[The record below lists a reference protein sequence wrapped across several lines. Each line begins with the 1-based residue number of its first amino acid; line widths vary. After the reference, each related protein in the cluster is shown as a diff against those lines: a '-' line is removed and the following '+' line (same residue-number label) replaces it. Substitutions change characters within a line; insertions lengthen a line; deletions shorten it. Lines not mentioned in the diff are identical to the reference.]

1 MRHQF
6 NAPDQMFVPGKAFR
20 RMAGMAAMAA
30 AGGPGFGPGPDFG
43 QGRGFGPDR
52 EGGRDFGPGFGPGR
66 GFGGHRGGFGPDRE
80 GGRDFGPGFG
90 PGRGFGGHRGGF
102 GSGRGFGPGGPRAR
116 RGDVRSAILG
126 LLAEGPS
133 NGYGLIKAIADK
145 TDGAWKP
152 SPGSVYPTLAQL
164 VDEGLVTKEDG
175 PRGAYS
181 LTEEGTAHVAEHRE
195 SIDAALDNAREGGGG
210 SELRDSVHKLMGS
223 LQQFRG
229 ANADQQARAK
239 ALVDQLR
246 RELYGILA
254 E

>member
-1 MRHQF
+1 MRSHF
-6 NAPDQMFVPGKAFR
+6 NAPQQGFIRPLVLR
-20 RMAGMAAMAA
+20 RMAEM
-30 AGGPGFGPGPDFG
+30 AGGDG
-43 QGRGFGPDR
+43 
-52 EGGRDFGPGFGPGR
+52 GPGFGPGR
-66 GFGGHRGGFGPDRE
+66 GRGGFGSGP
-80 GGRDFGPGFG
+80 DFGPGAGFG
-90 PGRGFGGHRGGF
+90 PGRGDHDLGPGRGGF
-102 GSGRGFGPGGPRAR
+102 GGRHGFGPGGPRAR

-126 LLAEGPS
+126 LLTEGPS
-133 NGYGLIKAIADK
+133 NGYGLIKAIAEK

-164 VDEGLVTKEDG
+164 VDEGLVAKEDG

-195 SIDAALDNAREGGGG
+195 SIDAALDNAREGGSG
-210 SELRDSVHKLMGS
+210 SELRDSVRKLMGS

-229 ANADQQARAK
+229 AGADQQARAK
-239 ALVDQLR
+239 EKVDQLR

>member
-1 MRHQF
+1 MRGHF
-6 NAPDQMFVPGKAFR
+6 NAPQQGFIPGKAFR
-20 RMAGMAAMAA
+20 RMAAMAGGFDGPGFGPGGH
-30 AGGPGFGPGPDFG
+30 GGPGFGPG
-43 QGRGFGPDR
+43 
-52 EGGRDFGPGFGPGR
+52 RDFGPGAGPDFGPGR
-66 GFGGHRGGFGPDRE
+66 GFGGRRGFGP
-80 GGRDFGPGFG
+80 GRDFGPG
-90 PGRGFGGHRGGF
+90 GG
-102 GSGRGFGPGGPRAR
+102 RAR

-133 NGYGLIKAIADK
+133 NGYGLIKAIAEK

-164 VDEGLVTKEDG
+164 VDEGLVAKEDG

-181 LTEEGTAHVAEHRE
+181 LTDEGTAHVAEHRE
-195 SIDAALDNAREGGGG
+195 SIDAALDNAREGGSG
-210 SELRDSVHKLMGS
+210 SELRDAARKLMGS

-229 ANADQQARAK
+229 ASAEQQSRAK
-239 ALVDQLR
+239 DKVDQLR

>member
-1 MRHQF
+1 MRSHF
-6 NAPDQMFVPGKAFR
+6 NAAQQGFIPGKAFR
-20 RMAGMAAMAA
+20 RMAAMAA
-30 AGGPGFGPGPDFG
+30 GGFDGPGFGPGGPGFGPG
-43 QGRGFGPDR
+43 
-52 EGGRDFGPGFGPGR
+52 RDFGPSAGPDLGPGR
-66 GFGGHRGGFGPDRE
+66 GFGGGHGRGFGH
-80 GGRDFGPGFG
+80 GRDFG
-90 PGRGFGGHRGGF
+90 GG
-102 GSGRGFGPGGPRAR
+102 RAR

-133 NGYGLIKAIADK
+133 NGYGLIKAIAEK

-164 VDEGLVTKEDG
+164 VDEGLVAKEDG

-181 LTEEGTAHVAEHRE
+181 LTDEGTAHVTEHRE
-195 SIDAALDNAREGGGG
+195 AIDAALDNAREGGSG
-210 SELRDSVHKLMGS
+210 SELRDAARKLMGS

-229 ANADQQARAK
+229 ASAEQQSRAK
-239 ALVDQLR
+239 DKVDQLR

>member
-1 MRHQF
+1 MRSHFHASQQGF
-6 NAPDQMFVPGKAFR
+6 IPVKALR
-20 RMAGMAAMAA
+20 RMAAMA
-30 AGGPGFGPGPDFG
+30 GGFDGPGFGPGGPGGPGFG
-43 QGRGFGPDR
+43 QGREFG
-52 EGGRDFGPGFGPGR
+52 GGPGREFGPGR
-66 GFGGHRGGFGPDRE
+66 GFGG
-80 GGRDFGPGFG
+80 GRRGFG
-90 PGRGFGGHRGGF
+90 PGGP
-102 GSGRGFGPGGPRAR
+102 GFGPGGPRAR

-133 NGYGLIKAIADK
+133 NGYGLIKAIAEK

-164 VDEGLVTKEDG
+164 VDEGLVAKEDG

-181 LTEEGTAHVAEHRE
+181 LTEEGTAHVTENRE
-195 SIDAALDNAREGGGG
+195 AIDAALDNAREGGSG
-210 SELRDSVHKLMGS
+210 SELRDAARKLMGS

-229 ANADQQARAK
+229 ASAEQQSRAK
-239 ALVDQLR
+239 DKIDQLR

>member
-1 MRHQF
+1 MRSHFDAHQQGF
-6 NAPDQMFVPGKAFR
+6 IPARALR
-20 RMAGMAAMAA
+20 RVAAMA
-30 AGGPGFGPGPDFG
+30 GGFDGPGFGPGGPG
-43 QGRGFGPDR
+43 LGPGRHSGPGGPDR
-52 EGGRDFGPGFGPGR
+52 DFGPGR
-66 GFGGHRGGFGPDRE
+66 GFGGGRGR
-80 GGRDFGPGFG
+80 GFG
-90 PGRGFGGHRGGF
+90 PGRD
-102 GSGRGFGPGGPRAR
+102 FGPGGPRAR

-133 NGYGLIKAIADK
+133 NGYGLIKAIAEK

-152 SPGSVYPTLAQL
+152 SPGSVYPTLSQL
-164 VDEGLVTKEDG
+164 VDEGLVAKEDG

-195 SIDAALDNAREGGGG
+195 AIDAALDNAREGGSG
-210 SELRDSVHKLMGS
+210 SELRDAARKLMGS

-229 ANADQQARAK
+229 ASAEQQSRATEK
-239 ALVDQLR
+239 VDQLR

>member
-1 MRHQF
+1 MRSHF
-6 NAPDQMFVPGKAFR
+6 NAPQHEFIPGRAFR
-20 RMAGMAAMAA
+20 RMAAMAGGSDGPGFGPGGH
-30 AGGPGFGPGPDFG
+30 GGPGFGPG
-43 QGRGFGPDR
+43 
-52 EGGRDFGPGFGPGR
+52 RDFGPGAGPDFGPGR
-66 GFGGHRGGFGPDRE
+66 GFGGGRGRGFGP
-80 GGRDFGPGFG
+80 GRDFGPG
-90 PGRGFGGHRGGF
+90 GG
-102 GSGRGFGPGGPRAR
+102 RAR

-133 NGYGLIKAIADK
+133 NGYGLIKAIAEK

-164 VDEGLVTKEDG
+164 VDEGLVAKEDG

-181 LTEEGTAHVAEHRE
+181 LTEEGTTHVTENRE
-195 SIDAALDNAREGGGG
+195 SIDAALDNAREGGSG
-210 SELRDSVHKLMGS
+210 SELRDAARKLMGS

-229 ANADQQARAK
+229 ASAEQQSRAK
-239 ALVDQLR
+239 DKVDQLR

>member
-1 MRHQF
+1 VRSHFHASQQGF
-6 NAPDQMFVPGKAFR
+6 IPAAKALR
-20 RMAGMAAMAA
+20 RMAAMAGGFDGPGFGPGGP
-30 AGGPGFGPGPDFG
+30 GGPGFGPGREFGPG
-43 QGRGFGPDR
+43 QGRD
-52 EGGRDFGPGFGPGR
+52 FGPGR
-66 GFGGHRGGFGPDRE
+66 GFGG
-80 GGRDFGPGFG
+80 GRRGFG
-90 PGRGFGGHRGGF
+90 PGRGFEGGGR
-102 GSGRGFGPGGPRAR
+102 RGFGPGRDFGPGGGRAR

-133 NGYGLIKAIADK
+133 NGYGLIKAIAEK

-164 VDEGLVTKEDG
+164 VDEGLVAKEDG

-181 LTEEGTAHVAEHRE
+181 LTEEGTAHVTENRE
-195 SIDAALDNAREGGGG
+195 AIDAALDGARDGGSG
-210 SELRDSVHKLMGS
+210 SELRDSARKLMGS

-229 ANADQQARAK
+229 ASAEQQSRAK
-239 ALVDQLR
+239 EKVDQLR

>member
-1 MRHQF
+1 MRSHF
-6 NAPDQMFVPGKAFR
+6 SAPQQGFIPPKAFR
-20 RMAGMAAMAA
+20 RMAAMAA
-30 AGGPGFGPGPDFG
+30 AGFDGPGFGPGREFG
-43 QGRGFGPDR
+43 PGFGGPGR
-52 EGGRDFGPGFGPGR
+52 EGGGREFGPGR
-66 GFGGHRGGFGPDRE
+66 GFGGRR
-80 GGRDFGPGFG
+80 
-90 PGRGFGGHRGGF
+90 GF
-102 GSGRGFGPGGPRAR
+102 GSGGREFGPGGPRAR

-133 NGYGLIKAIADK
+133 NGYGLIKAIAEK

-164 VDEGLVTKEDG
+164 VDEGLVAKEDG

-181 LTEEGTAHVAEHRE
+181 LTEEGTAHVTENRE
-195 SIDAALDNAREGGGG
+195 AIDAALDNAREGGAG
-210 SELRDSVHKLMGS
+210 SDLRDAARKLMGS

-229 ANADQQARAK
+229 ASAEQQARAK
-239 ALVDQLR
+239 EKVDQLR

>member
-1 MRHQF
+1 MRHHF
-6 NAPDQMFVPGKAFR
+6 NAPPQGFIPPKAFR
-20 RMAGMAAMAA
+20 RMAAMAA
-30 AGGPGFGPGPDFG
+30 GAEGFGPGRGFGADFGPGREGGPGFGPG
-43 QGRGFGPDR
+43 R
-52 EGGRDFGPGFGPGR
+52 EGGGFGPGFGPGR
-66 GFGGHRGGFGPDRE
+66 GFGG
-80 GGRDFGPGFG
+80 GRHGFG
-90 PGRGFGGHRGGF
+90 PGRD
-102 GSGRGFGPGGPRAR
+102 FGPGGPRAR

-133 NGYGLIKAIADK
+133 NGYGLIKAIAEK

-152 SPGSVYPTLAQL
+152 SPGSVYPTLSQL
-164 VDEGLVTKEDG
+164 VDEGLVAKEDG

-181 LTEEGTAHVAEHRE
+181 LTEEGTTYVNENRE
-195 SIDAALDNAREGGGG
+195 SIDAALDNAREGGAG
-210 SELRDSVHKLMGS
+210 SELRDSARKLLGS

-239 ALVDQLR
+239 EKVDQLR

>member
-1 MRHQF
+1 MRSHFHAAQQGF
-6 NAPDQMFVPGKAFR
+6 IPVKALR
-20 RMAGMAAMAA
+20 RMAAMAGGDGPGFGP
-30 AGGPGFGPGPDFG
+30 GGPGFGPG
-43 QGRGFGPDR
+43 RA
-52 EGGRDFGPGFGPGR
+52 GFGPGR
-66 GFGGHRGGFGPDRE
+66 ADFGPD
-80 GGRDFGPGFG
+80 GGGHDGPGFG
-90 PGRGFGGHRGGF
+90 GGFGRGFGGGRRGF
-102 GSGRGFGPGGPRAR
+102 GPGGPGFGPGGPRAR

-133 NGYGLIKAIADK
+133 NGYGLIKAIAEK

-164 VDEGLVTKEDG
+164 VDEGLVAKEDG

-181 LTEEGTAHVAEHRE
+181 LTDEGTAHVTENRE
-195 SIDAALDNAREGGGG
+195 AIDAALDNAREGGSG
-210 SELRDSVHKLMGS
+210 SELRDAARKLMGS

-229 ANADQQARAK
+229 ASAEQQSRAK
-239 ALVDQLR
+239 DKVDQLR

>member
-1 MRHQF
+1 MRSHF
-6 NAPDQMFVPGKAFR
+6 NAPQQGFIPGKAFR
-20 RMAGMAAMAA
+20 RMAAMAGGFDGPGFGP
-30 AGGPGFGPGPDFG
+30 GGPGFGPG
-43 QGRGFGPDR
+43 
-52 EGGRDFGPGFGPGR
+52 RDFGPGAGPDFGPGR
-66 GFGGHRGGFGPDRE
+66 GFGGGRRGFGP
-80 GGRDFGPGFG
+80 GRDFGPG
-90 PGRGFGGHRGGF
+90 GG
-102 GSGRGFGPGGPRAR
+102 RAR

-133 NGYGLIKAIADK
+133 NGYGLIKAIAEK

-164 VDEGLVTKEDG
+164 VDEGLVAKEDG

-181 LTEEGTAHVAEHRE
+181 LTEEGTTHVTENRE
-195 SIDAALDNAREGGGG
+195 AIDAALDNAREGGSG
-210 SELRDSVHKLMGS
+210 SELRDAARKLMGS

-229 ANADQQARAK
+229 ASAEQQSRAK
-239 ALVDQLR
+239 DKVDQLR

>member
-1 MRHQF
+1 MRSHF
-6 NAPDQMFVPGKAFR
+6 NAAQQGFIPGKAFR
-20 RMAGMAAMAA
+20 RMAAMAGGFDGPGFGPGGH
-30 AGGPGFGPGPDFG
+30 GGPGFGPG
-43 QGRGFGPDR
+43 R
-52 EGGRDFGPGFGPGR
+52 EFGPGADREFGPGR
-66 GFGGHRGGFGPDRE
+66 GFGG
-80 GGRDFGPGFG
+80 GR
-90 PGRGFGGHRGGF
+90 
-102 GSGRGFGPGGPRAR
+102 GRGFGPGREFGPGGGRAR

-133 NGYGLIKAIADK
+133 NGYGLIKAIAEK

-164 VDEGLVTKEDG
+164 VDEGLVAKEDG

-181 LTEEGTAHVAEHRE
+181 LTEEGTAHVTENRE
-195 SIDAALDNAREGGGG
+195 AIDAALDNAREGGSG
-210 SELRDSVHKLMGS
+210 SELRDAARKLLGS

-229 ANADQQARAK
+229 ASAEQQSRAK
-239 ALVDQLR
+239 DKVDQLR